1 MQVKYIGKCNKTD
14 SITGVGLHW
23 EPGQIHNVT
32 AELAERLL
40 RYADT
45 WEKVETV
52 VSVMKQPEE
61 EIGLSETE
69 KPTEEPLPVID
80 FHAMDKASL
89 VQFAER
95 EYNERLDK
103 RLSAESL
110 RHKVIALFGKYQAEA
125 A

>member
-14 SITGVGLHW
+14 SIIGVGLSW
-23 EPGQIHNVT
+23 EPNQIRNVT
-32 AELAERLL
+32 PELAERLL
-40 RYADT
+40 RYSDT
-45 WEKVETV
+45 WEKVVSV
-52 VSVMKQPEE
+52 VSVMKQDEE
-61 EIGLSETE
+61 EIGLSVSD

-95 EYNERLDK
+95 EYNVRLDK
-103 RLSAESL
+103 RLSDESL
-110 RHKVIALFGKYQAEA
+110 RHKIIALFGQHQIEA